1 MHGLLNGINLREED
15 GDNFMSDYQTYIKYA
30 KKTINELEQLADLK
44 KTFKGKKLAEK
55 IREVGLKWI
64 TKSAVDSVLHGL
76 GESSNFS
83 NLNPQQKKVAEKLV
97 SMRDEALTYKS
108 SAIQGVAEGKITL
121 STDPKWY
128 GANVGDYQATGPV
141 VNIPATELVGFE
153 PDDKMNQPKS
163 KANVEKIL
171 AGLKRGDK
179 LPPLLVRK
187 YKNGYQVLDG
197 HHRFWAYKLSG
208 VKNIPSQIVPDSDIE
223 EISNQGV
230 IDENAEMAQSDVT
243 KLIDYSEKLQSMF
256 SVDDNLED
264 WVKAKLNH
272 ACDYVATVRDYLKF
286 YNEEKQN
293 IDRLTEEV
301 KNLEQ
306 KFNKEKLDTVV
317 DGIQYALDVVGLE
330 PSVGSFADGANVV
343 ISLLRSALEK
353 ETDEKKKHL
362 LNAAISVVSIVPF
375 GDLAKIIKLRVLR
388 KPAVKLLR
396 FIKNILKSENP
407 SYTDTLLEKWSNTY
421 KKSINCKNPK
431 GFSQQAHC
439 RAKKLRQ
446 VGKHTKSKPVKECYK
461 EAVQELLKEQ
471 NSSMAMGA
479 LKQINNDA
487 KELQSMLQPNTQ
499 LEDWVKSKL
508 NLAGEYLDDVY
519 HHLDHFGPQGRKLDE
534 ILKELDYQGGVG
546 IHEFVVFFQ
555 KASKEE
561 EEQMN
566 DCLKTNN
573 VSCVKSLIQKVTG
586 MTMNKIDEGY
596 YDDKEIERKRRQM
609 RFSTI
614 EQREKKYWFT
624 PDGTYEDA
632 GNSHEQWI
640 KNNVPELTGANLVQT
655 YDKAIQKGYIR
666 AIHDISAGT
675 GMLMLSNLK
684 NYGFA
689 LEGSTVEGIPAV
701 PPRVVDAIRRF
712 VEEKSVLI
720 VATGKGNI
728 LKQFTSI
735 DESELNE
742 SFRKTLAALGLA
754 GLTTLGAMKG
764 DAASSEKLVKQKAV
778 QTQTVKK
785 DNSALRS
792 GEVKLLGGKL
802 SDYIANWEGKEN
814 EVYKDSAGL
823 PTIGI
828 GHYLTNSEQDKRLF
842 KSLFGNS
849 VNYNK
854 VLNGTQKLEN
864 DQVEKLFNV
873 DVKIKEKLAKTKI
886 SEFESF
892 PQYIKNAI
900 ICGLYRGDLG
910 PKTIG
915 HINSGDWQKA
925 STEYLNHS
933 NARSGPDQI
942 KRRMKTNALA
952 FSHYGKQL
960 DRNK

>member
-97 SMRDEALTYKS
+97 SMKDEALTYKS
-108 SAIQGVAEGKITL
+108 SAI
-121 STDPKWY
+121 
-128 GANVGDYQATGPV
+128 
-141 VNIPATELVGFE
+141 
-153 PDDKMNQPKS
+153 
-163 KANVEKIL
+163 
-171 AGLKRGDK
+171 
-179 LPPLLVRK
+179 
-187 YKNGYQVLDG
+187 
-197 HHRFWAYKLSG
+197 
-208 VKNIPSQIVPDSDIE
+208 
-223 EISNQGV
+223 QGV

-286 YNEEKQN
+286 YSEEKEKGTHN
-293 IDRLTEEV
+293 IE
-301 KNLEQ
+301 
-306 KFNKEKLDTVV
+306 
-317 DGIQYALDVVGLE
+317 
-330 PSVGSFADGANVV
+330 
-343 ISLLRSALEK
+343 
-353 ETDEKKKHL
+353 
-362 LNAAISVVSIVPF
+362 
-375 GDLAKIIKLRVLR
+375 
-388 KPAVKLLR
+388 
-396 FIKNILKSENP
+396 
-407 SYTDTLLEKWSNTY
+407 EKWSNTY

-439 RAKKLRQ
+439 RARKLRQ

-546 IHEFVVFFQ
+546 IHEFAVFFQ

-596 YDDKEIERKRRQM
+596 YDDKEIERKSRQM

-632 GNSHEQWI
+632 GNSHEQWF

-701 PPRVVDAIRRF
+701 SPKVVDAIRGF